1 MSQISGCPVP
11 EWMLSIKQMNT
22 KEKRQLRGFAPR
34 RREIKTDIESNVHRP
49 KGDKKKKK
57 KKTV

>member
-1 MSQISGCPVP
+1 VP
-11 EWMLSIKQMNT
+11 DWMLSIKQMNT